1 MTSEAF
7 INDYLSSD
15 HKRLDLLL
23 DNLSK
28 AIEQSKGEDYI
39 RSVFKLFQRG
49 MLRHMHWEESV
60 LFPIFD
66 EQVTKNHVSTDI
78 LKAEHKELATMLEE
92 LEDSIEEGMSL
103 EYVRGLEQFVY
114 THHLR
119 EEEIL
124 YPVIDAMTKG
134 DVQERMAIAF
144 SQEFQ

>member
-15 HKRLDLLL
+15 HRRLDLLL
-23 DNLSK
+23 DNLRK
-28 AIEQSKGEDYI
+28 AIEQQRPKEYI
-39 RSVFKLFQRG
+39 QSVFSLFQRG

-60 LFPIFD
+60 LFPIYD
-66 EQVTKNHVSTDI
+66 EQVTKTHASTDI

-103 EYVRGLEQFVY
+103 EYVKGLEHFVY
-114 THHLR
+114 SHHLR

-124 YPVIDAMTKG
+124 YPVIDAMTQ
-134 DVQERMAIAF
+134 DDLQERMAIAL
-144 SQEFQ
+144 SQDFQ